1 MAVKVKNQ
9 KRSLSS
15 LLFRVALFIGLTV
28 AFAIIIPILLVFSPF
43 VMASITLGALTEI
56 SDNKGRSSKNNG
68 SNKDQWN
75 DFVNSMNKWSN
86 EK

>member
-9 KRSLSS
+9 RRSLSS
-15 LLFRVALFIGLTV
+15 LLFKTALFIGLTV
-28 AFAIIIPILLVFSPF
+28 AFAIIIPILIVFSPF
-43 VMASITLGALTEI
+43 VMASITLGALTEV
-56 SDNKGRSSKNNG
+56 SDNKGRSSKGNE